1 MILLFRLLCC
11 NSLALRLRLGL
22 DFGVRFL
29 VFEGLEIYLVFLCP

>member
-1 MILLFRLLCC
+1 MTLLFRLLCC

-29 VFEGLEIYLVFLCP
+29 GFGELEICLVFLCP